1 MSNLALPP
9 ENISEVLSG
18 QELADKL
25 YPLIGKTFSL
35 TGNPRTN
42 GSALRKVI
50 AKHLDDGS
58 IKIADKCD
66 FEIIPLKKKGV
77 PKLLAC
83 LADSYIVTTGN
94 SYNLQV
100 WNRFPNTFNVLVKY
114 KKGNAAIKCNDIRL
128 ILVQIDTDK
137 KQIKT
142 IVTATPQYI
151 VDKFGTFGVPT
162 MKHQLIIAE
171 TKRKEIIRQDSKCL
185 FHDDTENMFSH
196 IQADFF
202 TITDNIST
210 SPQTGKLL
218 PLSVI
223 KDKVIGSLLGRKLKN
238 ADTKTR
244 GQELER
250 LVASLLGYHIDDTLV
265 GGYPDI
271 PNQLL
276 EIKIQDSPTVDL
288 DKYSPSNPITIDMNL
303 DITTE
308 DVRYLIALTDKNGII
323 EGLIL
328 CPGNKLG
335 EHFTFVNGTS
345 YKCQRSIPMNFFDS
359 FSGKSVFNPDY
370 INNQ

>member
-1 MSNLALPP
+1 MSNLTLPP
-9 ENISEVLSG
+9 ENMPEVLSG

-25 YPLIGKTFSL
+25 HPLIGRAFPL

-42 GSALRKVI
+42 GSTLRKVI
-50 AKHLDDGS
+50 AKQLDDGS
-58 IKIADKCD
+58 IRIADKCD
-66 FEIIPLKKKGV
+66 FEIVPFKKKGI

-94 SYNLQV
+94 NYNLQV
-100 WNRFPNTFNVLVKY
+100 WNRFPNTLNVLVKY
-114 KKGNAAIKCNDIRL
+114 KKDNVAIKCNDIRL

-142 IVTATPQYI
+142 IVITTPQYI
-151 VDKFGTFGVPT
+151 VDTFGTFGVPT
-162 MKHQLIIAE
+162 MKHQLIITD
-171 TKRKEIIRQDSKCL
+171 TKRKEITGQDSKCL
-185 FHDDTENMFSH
+185 FYDDTKKMSSH
-196 IQADFF
+196 TQTDSF

-210 SPQTGKLL
+210 FPQTGKLL
-218 PLSVI
+218 SLSVI

-250 LVASLLGYHIDDTLV
+250 LVASLLGYHVDDTLV

-276 EIKIQDSPTVDL
+276 EIKVQDSPTVDL
-288 DKYSPSNPITIDMNL
+288 GKYSPSNPVTIDANL
-303 DITTE
+303 NITTE
-308 DVRYLIALTDKNGII
+308 DVRYLIALTNKSGII
-323 EGLIL
+323 EGFIL

-335 EHFTFVNGTS
+335 EHFTFVNGTN

-359 FSGKSVFNPDY
+359 FSGKSVFNPKY
-370 INNQ
+370 SNNQ

>member
-1 MSNLALPP
+1 MSNLAFPP
-9 ENISEVLSG
+9 ENISAVLSG

-25 YPLIGKTFSL
+25 YPLIGKTFYL

-42 GSALRKVI
+42 GSTLRKII
-50 AKHLDDGS
+50 ATLLNDGS
-58 IKIADKCD
+58 IKTADPVD

-114 KKGNAAIKCNDIRL
+114 KKDNAAITCNDIRL
-128 ILVQIDTDK
+128 ILVQIDTNK

-142 IVTATPQYI
+142 IVITTPQYI
-151 VDKFGTFGVPT
+151 VDKFGSFGVPT
-162 MKHQLIIAE
+162 MKYQLIIID
-171 TKRKEIIRQDSKCL
+171 TKGKEITRQDSKCL
-185 FHDDTENMFSH
+185 FYDDAENMSSH
-196 IQADFF
+196 TQANSL
-202 TITDNIST
+202 TITDRISA

-218 PLSVI
+218 PLRMI

-238 ADTKTR
+238 ADIKTR

-250 LVASLLGYHIDDTLV
+250 LVASLLGYHVDDTLV

-276 EIKIQDSPTVDL
+276 EIKVQDSPTVDL
-288 DKYSPSNPITIDMNL
+288 GKYSPSNPVIIDTNL
-303 DITTE
+303 NITTE
-308 DVRYLIALTDKNGII
+308 DVRYLIALTSKSGII

-328 CPGNKLG
+328 CPGKKLG

-359 FSGKSVFNPDY
+359 FSGKSVFNPAY
-370 INNQ
+370 PSNP